1 MKRRDLGRLLGAVAI
16 SPTVLAGIR
25 AARAQGA
32 WSLVANIAEC
42 CSCEIPCPCNFGRPT
57 KLRCDGN
64 RLIEVTE
71 GHAGESSLAGV
82 RFVVSFEMGKWTRI
96 YADEAMSA
104 PQKAAFEAILPL
116 AFAGFQRGARSIEH
130 VPIVVERGGESLRFS
145 TPASEVQ
152 MKPLLGLDGG
162 LITVSGLPSNTF
174 FDYVQYESVRHVH
187 REPERSWS
195 YSGTNGFTSR
205 MIAAG

>member
-1 MKRRDLGRLLGAVAI
+1 MKRRELGKLLGAVAI
-16 SPTVLAGIR
+16 APSLLAWLR
-25 AARAQGA
+25 QARAEGA
-32 WSLVANIAEC
+32 WSLVANVAEC

-64 RLIEVTE
+64 RLIEIAD
-71 GHAGESSLAGV
+71 GHAGELDLAGV

-104 PQKAAFEAILPL
+104 KQKAGFEAILPL

-130 VPIVVERGGESLRFS
+130 VPVTVERTREAIRFS
-145 TPASEVQ
+145 TPASEVE

-162 LITVSGLPSNTF
+162 PITISGLPSNAF

-187 REPERSWS
+187 RDPERSWS
-195 YSGTNGFTSR
+195 YAGTNGFASR
-205 MIAAG
+205 MMATG

>member
-1 MKRRDLGRLLGAVAI
+1 MRRRELGKLLGAVAI
-16 SPTVLAGIR
+16 GPSVLASIR

-32 WSLVANIAEC
+32 WSLVADIAEC

-57 KLRCDGN
+57 QLRCDGN
-64 RLIEVTE
+64 RLIEIEE
-71 GHAGESSLAGV
+71 GHAGELDLAGV
-82 RFVVSFEMGKWTRI
+82 RFGVSFEMGEWTRI

-104 PQKAAFEAILPL
+104 AQKAGFDAVLPL

-130 VPIVVERGGESLRFS
+130 VPISVERGGTAIRFS
-145 TPASEVQ
+145 TPASAVE
-152 MKPLLGLDGG
+152 MKPLVGLDGG
-162 LITVSGLPSNTF
+162 PITIAGLPSNTF
-174 FDYVQYESVRHVH
+174 FDYVQYESVRHTH
-187 REPERSWS
+187 RDAERNWS